1 MHFQQEWQ
9 KPELRYES
17 QPGYISNTDSCA
29 FLNESKWDSVVF
41 FNLS

>member
-17 QPGYISNTDSCA
+17 QPGYISKTDLCV
-29 FLNESKWDSVVF
+29 FLNESKWGSESF
-41 FNLS
+41 L